1 MVLDLVILLHIGGV
15 LVVVLADK
23 INLLAQEV
31 MQLLV
36 QVVEV

>member
-1 MVLDLVILLHIGGV
+1 MVLDLVIQLHIGGL
-15 LVVVLADK
+15 LVVVVVDQ

>member
-1 MVLDLVILLHIGGV
+1 MVLDLVIQLHIIGLLV
-15 LVVVLADK
+15 AVVVDQ